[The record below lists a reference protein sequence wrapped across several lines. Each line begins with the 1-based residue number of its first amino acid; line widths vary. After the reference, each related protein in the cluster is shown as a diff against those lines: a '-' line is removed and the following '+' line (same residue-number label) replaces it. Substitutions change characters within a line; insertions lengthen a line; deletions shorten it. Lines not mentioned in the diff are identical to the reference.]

1 MISATSY
8 AVFPVKTMRET
19 TITTATESTTA
30 SLKQIHRPSRIARFF
45 HIYDMR
51 RPTDLRPGW
60 PGIAALVCGAVG
72 FFPGAIVFGI
82 IGLGKRY
89 KNHGLAIAGIILGVL
104 DIVLLVVIV
113 AAIISVFQVSMSG
126 VI

>member
-1 MISATSY
+1 MVSCLADISY
-8 AVFPVKTMRET
+8 AAFPVKALNN
-19 TITTATESTTA
+19 TTAAAVVTVHH
-30 SLKQIHRPSRIARFF
+30 QPSRIARLL
-45 HIYDMR
+45 HINDTHK
-51 RPTDLRPGW
+51 PHDQRPGW
-60 PGIAALVCGAVG
+60 PGVAAVVCGAVG

-89 KNHGLAIAGIILGVL
+89 KNHGFAIAGIILGVI
-104 DIVLLVVIV
+104 DIVLLVLIV